1 MNKKGSIK
9 AMAVLD
15 YFKSIPTMTADKIR
29 QFLLEKHPDEYN
41 LVDVRQP
48 VEYER
53 DHIPGA
59 NLIPMAD
66 LKSRKD
72 EIDPGK
78 PTIVY

>member
-1 MNKKGSIK
+1 MPMG
-9 AMAVLD
+9 VLD
-15 YFKSIPTMTADKIR
+15 YFKSIPAMTAEEVR
-29 QFLLEKHPDEYN
+29 QFITEKHPDDYN

-48 VEYER
+48 GEYEI

-59 NLIPMAD
+59 NLIPMAE
-66 LKSRKD
+66 LKDRLD